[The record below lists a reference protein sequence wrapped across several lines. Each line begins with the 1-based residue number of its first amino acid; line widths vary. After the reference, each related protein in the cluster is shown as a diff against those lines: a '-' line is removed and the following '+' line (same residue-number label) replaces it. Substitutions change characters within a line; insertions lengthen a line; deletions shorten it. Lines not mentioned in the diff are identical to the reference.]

1 MHCTYHQ
8 LLSPPFPTLDWQWV
22 CSVILR
28 KPTKPSVHYFKSL
41 VRVCVYVWHTRV
53 CSCMQV
59 STCAYVGCVCPH
71 QTQASFINNSPPRF
85 WRQYLS
91 LALGWG
97 FPTSLGWLT
106 RKLQRSAVSVSS
118 TFRSWCLRGKY
129 FTYWAIS
136 PATVIIFEVFFKCLG

>member
-22 CSVILR
+22 CPVILR
-28 KPTKPSVHYFKSL
+28 KPTKPSVHCFKSL
-41 VRVCVYVWHTRV
+41 VRVCVYVWPMWECVHV
-53 CSCMQV
+53 CRYP
-59 STCAYVGCVCPH
+59 YVHMWGVCVCPH

-97 FPTSLGWLT
+97 FPTRLGWQT
-106 RKLQRSAVSVSS
+106 RKLQRSAVSVSPA
-118 TFRSWCLRGKY
+118 FRSWCLRSKF

-136 PATVIIFEVFFKCLG
+136 PATVIIFEVFF